1 MQKYLK
7 LSLIAWTVYVI
18 AYLGRMNFAA
28 LIPLIRETY
37 GFSNTQMGL
46 IASTLFLAYTIFQ
59 IPSGILVD
67 KFGIRYIFA
76 FGSLLMAAGNLVILA
91 WILPL
96 MIAAQV
102 LNGVGQSTGWSSM
115 VKYTSQTETKSKAI
129 GILSSAVPAGT
140 FLAFIVA
147 SFLAEIRL
155 EFAFIFPA
163 ALLFILS
170 ILSLKFLPTT
180 RVETTNLDFLGKFVR
195 DKNLAILSFTQF
207 SVFFSM
213 IGLFT
218 WSSAYL
224 YDTFGIQQYEAARI
238 ASFIPLGGI
247 IGGILGGYVSQSIG
261 EKKTIISNQLI
272 ASFLFALTFFTRNFM
287 LSITI
292 LLLASIFF
300 RFGVGATYS
309 LAVRIAEPYSASV
322 SGYLTFIANI
332 GGVISTALIGSIADF
347 GYEYAFLIFAV
358 IFAISSVLTLYLRTD
373 W

>member
-1 MQKYLK
+1 MQQYLK
-7 LSLIAWTVYVI
+7 LSLIAWIVYVI

-59 IPSGILVD
+59 IPSGVLVD
-67 KFGIRYIFA
+67 RFGIRYVFA
-76 FGSLLMAAGNLVILA
+76 FGSLLMAAGNLVIIT

-96 MIAAQV
+96 MIAAQF
-102 LNGVGQSTGWSSM
+102 LNGAGQSTGWSSM
-115 VKYTSQTETKSKAI
+115 VKYTAQSETKSKAI

-147 SFLAEIRL
+147 SFLAEIHL
-155 EFAFIFPA
+155 KLAFIFPA
-163 ALLFILS
+163 VLLSILA
-170 ILSLKFLPTT
+170 ILSLKFLPAEKVDATS
-180 RVETTNLDFLGKFVR
+180 LSLLKFVKDR
-195 DKNLAILSFTQF
+195 NIAILSFTQF

-218 WSSAYL
+218 WASAYL

-238 ASFIPLGGI
+238 ASLIPLGGI
-247 IGGILGGYVSQSIG
+247 VGGILGGYISHSIG
-261 EKKTIISNQLI
+261 EKRTIVSNQLI
-272 ASFLFALTFFTRNFM
+272 AALLFLLAFFTRNFV

-322 SGYLTFIANI
+322 SGYLTFVANI
-332 GGVISTALIGSIADF
+332 GGVISTALIGSLADF

-358 IFAISSVLTLYLRTD
+358 IFAISSMLTLYLQA
-373 W
+373 